1 MNEQVILQPSEYG
14 SFYSGYINHAKG
26 KDILNS
32 LMTQVDDLSAYF
44 LTKGE
49 EWSMKA
55 YAPGKWTPKELL
67 GHMIDCDRI
76 MAYRAL
82 CIARGETKSLPGYDQ
97 DVYMEGMDFN
107 SVALVDLLEDLSHE
121 RKAVVSMIKTWP
133 QEVFMRIGRANDS
146 AVSVRALLHIIVG
159 HTEHHFQ
166 VLKERY

>member
-1 MNEQVILQPSEYG
+1 MNDQVILQPSEFG
-14 SFYSGYINHAKG
+14 SFYSGYINHAQG
-26 KDILNS
+26 KDILDS
-32 LMTQVDDLSAYF
+32 LATQVDELSAYF
-44 LTKGE
+44 LDKGE

-82 CIARGETKSLPGYDQ
+82 CIARGEQLSLPGYDQ

-107 SVALVDLLEDLSHE
+107 AVALHDLLEDLAHE
-121 RKAVVSMIKTWP
+121 RKAILSMIRIWP
-133 QEVFMRIGRANDS
+133 QEAFLRIGKANDS
-146 AVSVRALLHIIVG
+146 PVSVRALLHIIVG